1 MFYSKNKEL
10 CITNEEL
17 CIKNDE
23 LCRGRHHGRN
33 FAWCDF
39 SIDFQLFL
47 DCILKV
53 FDCFSTA
60 SRLIWVNFGS
70 ILTHSCEARLAPWR
84 ILHVQRGMA
93 PGKVSKNDELCIKI
107 EELFIKNDEFCRRC
121 DWVGYLWDGC
131 TDAASADVPSQ

>member
-53 FDCFSTA
+53 F
-60 SRLIWVNFGS
+60 RLFFDRFATDLGQFWVNFDAQLRS
-70 ILTHSCEARLAPWR
+70 AARALAN
-84 ILHVQRGMA
+84 IA
-93 PGKVSKNDELCIKI
+93 C
-107 EELFIKNDEFCRRC
+107 
-121 DWVGYLWDGC
+121 
-131 TDAASADVPSQ
+131 AARHGTWQGE